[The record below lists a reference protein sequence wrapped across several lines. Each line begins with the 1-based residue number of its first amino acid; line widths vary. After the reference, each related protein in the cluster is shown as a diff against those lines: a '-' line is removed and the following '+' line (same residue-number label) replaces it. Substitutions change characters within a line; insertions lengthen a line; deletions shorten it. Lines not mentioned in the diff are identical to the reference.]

1 MYLLLC
7 TEINH
12 DETCF
17 YPIKVS
23 KDKNK
28 IEELLKNAEEFEE
41 NTNKILKKEDFG
53 SERRFY
59 YSDDKCTYTQYSIEY
74 VPEI

>member
-7 TEINH
+7 IEC
-12 DETCF
+12 DCGDF
-17 YPIKVS
+17 SVYPIKVS

-53 SERRFY
+53 SEIRFY